1 MSAKLYEIIRLE
13 DGSFALQRADGEGE
27 PLVKVQFSE
36 EAEHFLADSVVEI
49 AKVMID
55 AGVDAVDDLSKYSD
69 NGDDFEAATDTPRV
83 LH

>member
-1 MSAKLYEIIRLE
+1 MSAKLYEIIRLD

-27 PLVKVQFSE
+27 PLVKVLFSK
-36 EAEHFLADSVVEI
+36 EAEHFLADSVIEI
-49 AKVMID
+49 AKTMID

-69 NGDDFEAATDTPRV
+69 NGDDFDAAAEAPRV